1 MKLEKLN
8 DNQIRCTLSKS
19 DLDKRE
25 LRLSELAYGSP
36 KARAL
41 FRDMIQQASIELGF
55 DAENI
60 PLMIEAIPISSDCL
74 VLVVTKVEDPEEL
87 DTRFSRFSSPA
98 SDDYDD
104 SAFDSS
110 VSFEEEYDDDFD
122 EGVLAFSDNDSE
134 EELPFGG
141 SSDAEQGDLSID
153 SALDLIAPFTHAIAQ
168 AKKEVLRKRQESSN
182 KKNGIQIYSFRN
194 LDTITVLSSFLTP
207 FFHGESRLYKDISSN
222 LYYLFLFRDEEH
234 PDTFKRACTIASD
247 YGTLLPSSYSTLS
260 YFEEH
265 HCEIFRENALE
276 TLRQLI

>member
-110 VSFEEEYDDDFD
+110 VSYEEEYDDDFD

-234 PDTFKRACTIASD
+234 PDTFKRACIIASD

>member
-222 LYYLFLFRDEEH
+222 LYYLFLFRDEAH